1 MSEKYNV
8 NDLIYLMERLR
19 DPESGCPWDLKQD
32 YKSITPSTLEE
43 AYEVVDAI
51 EHADYAHLK
60 EELGDFLF
68 QVVFYTQ
75 LAKEEQRFDFHEV
88 VDALT
93 AKLVRRHPH
102 VFPDGSLKSK
112 RDSQPNALEEKAI
125 KQSWE
130 QIKEEERHSKGKKG
144 LLDDVPLALP
154 ALSRAAK
161 LQKRAAKIGFDWP
174 YSKPVIE
181 KIHEELSE
189 LEEAMEARDEEAMAE
204 EMGDLLFTCVN
215 LSRHLKLDPEAVL
228 RRANLKFESRF
239 RSMEAEMQEST
250 AIQNSPNADL
260 TYSAEALEAL
270 WQQAKRKE
278 KVDKG

>member
-1 MSEKYNV
+1 MSEKYSLD
-8 NDLIYLMERLR
+8 DLIYLMGRLR
-19 DPESGCPWDLKQD
+19 DPQTGCPWDLKQD

-51 EHADYAHLK
+51 EHSDFSQLK

-75 LAKEEQRFDFHEV
+75 LAKEEQRFDLYDV
-88 VDALT
+88 INSVT

-102 VFPDGSLKSK
+102 VFPDGSLQSR

-130 QIKEEERHSKGKKG
+130 QIKQEERIAKGKKG
-144 LLDDVPLALP
+144 ILDDVPTALP

-174 YSKPVIE
+174 SVPPVMDKVTE
-181 KIHEELSE
+181 E
-189 LEEAMEARDEEAMAE
+189 LEELRQAVDSGQQAE
-204 EMGDLLFTCVN
+204 IEDEMGDLLFTCVN
-215 LSRHLKLDPEAVL
+215 LTRHLGMDPEAVL

-239 RSMEAEMQEST
+239 RRMEGQMRNEDDVDTQ
-250 AIQNSPNADL
+250 
-260 TYSAEALEAL
+260 YSAEELETFWL
-270 WQQAKRKE
+270 KAKNAE
-278 KVDKG
+278 KLQK